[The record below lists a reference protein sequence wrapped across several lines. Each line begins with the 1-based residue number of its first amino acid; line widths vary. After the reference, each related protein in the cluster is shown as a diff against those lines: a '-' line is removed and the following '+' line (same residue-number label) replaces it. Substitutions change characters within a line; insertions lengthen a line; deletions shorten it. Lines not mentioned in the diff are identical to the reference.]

1 MEVHITEDQKRAL
14 ADDGIVK
21 LPDLISATLLDELGA
36 CFETRT
42 S

>member
-21 LPDLISATLLDELGA
+21 LPGTDQCDFAG
-36 CFETRT
+36 
-42 S
+42 

>member
-21 LPDLISATLLDELGA
+21 LPAVLLNQGQLTGP
-36 CFETRT
+36 
-42 S
+42 